1 MTWTLEEEARYEQ
14 FVAGLTALSRKYGI
28 ALTAI
33 GGVHISDDAGDYAEL
48 RYVAGFGSGDLY
60 PNWPVD

>member
-28 ALTAI
+28 AAAAAI
-33 GGVHISDDAGDYAEL
+33 VLFLFILAFTMVQL
-48 RYVAGFGSGDLY
+48 FVQRKWV
-60 PNWPVD
+60 NRR